1 MKIVKKIIIGIAL
14 LLAIVVIAG
23 FFYIRHIARKGLPD
37 YSENIK
43 LAGITDEVTVYRDS
57 YAIPHIFAKNEED
70 LYLAVGYVMAQDRL
84 WQMDLLRRVTTGR
97 LAEIFGEDLVETD
110 LLMRS
115 LRIPEKSRM
124 VLDRT
129 DESIIK
135 AAEAFADGVNQFI
148 ESHQKKLPLEFSLLG
163 YVPEKW
169 AIEHSANLIGYMA
182 WDLAFA
188 WESEALLYK
197 IAQKLGTKSG
207 KFKELIPEL
216 SQQKTVVYPKF
227 KSDASK
233 LNLGSNL
240 LSHAQKLEELG
251 LIIFSGSNNWAVSGA
266 KSITG
271 KPLLANDMHLG
282 LFAPGIWY
290 QMHQV
295 VEGKLNV
302 SGVAVPGQPFI
313 VGGHNDRIAW
323 GMTNVMVDDIDFYR
337 EKINPENPDEY
348 KFNGHWRVL
357 EVRKEKIKIKK
368 GKGVEKELRFTHRGP
383 IVSDFQAVKNQALS
397 MRWIGNEFSN
407 ELRTVYLLNRAGN
420 WDEFKDAVKT
430 FNAVS
435 QNIVYADVDGN
446 IGLYCSAGVPIRKGN
461 GWAIVPGETD
471 EYDWKGLVPFE
482 ELPHS
487 FNPSCGYVASANN
500 KTANDD
506 YPYYI
511 SSWFDLPYR
520 MDRIREMLEEKE
532 KLSIEDFCRMQAD
545 FESKLVEEM
554 KGDFIAEIKKIE
566 NPTLLEQKSIE
577 LLESWDGGLVKNSPA
592 PSLFE
597 KFYKILFRNL
607 VEDEMGKELYKEYA
621 GNQILIDNFLENIL
635 RNKNSEWCD
644 DVRTKD
650 IQETFGDRV
659 QKSFKETVA
668 SLQEEL
674 GNAPEKWEWGKI
686 HTLVLKHPMGTVKI
700 LDLAFNINRGPF
712 PVGGSFHTVCPYT
725 RSSGVGFESDFG
737 ASLRHV
743 FSLANWDESQ
753 SVIPTGESGIPA
765 SQYYC
770 DQTKLYVH
778 NQYHSDY
785 VSRELIDK
793 EAKYKMT
800 ISRK

>member
-23 FFYIRHIARKGLPD
+23 FFYIRHIAQKGLPD

-70 LYLAVGYVMAQDRL
+70 LYRAVGYVMAQDRL

-97 LAEIFGEDLVETD
+97 LAEIFGDDLVETD

-115 LRIPEKSRM
+115 LRIPEKSQL
-124 VLDRT
+124 VLSRT
-129 DESIIK
+129 DGNIIK
-135 AAEAFADGVNQFI
+135 AAGAFADGVNQFI
-148 ESHQKKLPLEFSLLG
+148 ESRQKKLPLEFSLLG

-169 AIEHSANLIGYMA
+169 TIEHSANLIGYMA

-188 WESEALLYK
+188 WESEGLLYK
-197 IAQKLGTKSG
+197 LAQKLGPESS
-207 KFKELIPEL
+207 KFKELIPDL

-233 LNLGSNL
+233 LNPGFNL

-266 KSITG
+266 KSVTG

-302 SGVAVPGQPFI
+302 TGVAVPGQPFI

-337 EKINPENPDEY
+337 EKINPATPNEY
-348 KFNGHWRVL
+348 EFNGTWRAM
-357 EVRKEKIKIKK
+357 EVRKEKIKIKG
-368 GKGVEKELRFTHRGP
+368 GKVIEREIRFTHRGP
-383 IVSDFQAVKNQALS
+383 IISDFKGVKNQALS
-397 MRWIGNEFSN
+397 MHWIGNEFSN

-435 QNIVYADVDGN
+435 QNIVYADVDGD

-487 FNPSCGYVASANN
+487 YNPACGYVSSANN
-500 KTANDD
+500 KTVDDD

-511 SSWFDLPYR
+511 SFWFDLPYR
-520 MDRIREMLEEKE
+520 IDRIREMLEEKE

-545 FESKLVEEM
+545 FESKLVEKI
-554 KGDFIAEIKKIE
+554 KGDFIAAIKKIE
-566 NPTLLEQKSIE
+566 NPTPLEQKSIE
-577 LLESWDGGLVKNSPA
+577 LLESWDGVLVKNSPA

-621 GNQILIDNFLENIL
+621 GNQILIDNCLENIL

-668 SLQEEL
+668 SLQEEF

-725 RSSGVGFESDFG
+725 GSSGVGFESDFG
-737 ASLRHV
+737 ASMRHV
-743 FSLANWDESQ
+743 FSLANWDESR

-765 SQYYC
+765 SQSYC
-770 DQTKLYVH
+770 DQTKLYLN

-785 VSRELIDK
+785 MSRELIEK

-800 ISRK
+800 ISRE